1 MLECKDITVNYQ
13 GKTVLDHC
21 NPSKKVKLLELW
33 EKVGVA
39 SPPWHVLS

>member
-21 NPSKKVKLLELW
+21 NLSIKKVKLSELW

-39 SPPWHVLS
+39 SPP